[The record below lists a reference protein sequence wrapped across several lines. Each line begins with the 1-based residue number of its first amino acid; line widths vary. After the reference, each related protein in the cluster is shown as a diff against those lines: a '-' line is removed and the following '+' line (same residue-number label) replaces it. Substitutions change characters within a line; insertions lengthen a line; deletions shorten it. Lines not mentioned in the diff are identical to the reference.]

1 MSDASLPAPSGPVS
15 PSPEPAAEAPFS
27 PLRWQGGS
35 LLLLDQ
41 TLLPDREIWLD
52 CRTPEQVADAI
63 RRLAVRGAP
72 AIGVAAAYGLA
83 LGMAATAGNAAAATA
98 AADDA
103 GAAQLASRFASVAEL
118 LAATRPTAV
127 NLRWAIERGRGVFE
141 RSVAAGPA
149 AVAAALLA
157 WAHELAAEDV
167 RINRRIGEHGAALF
181 APDSRVL
188 THCNAG
194 SLATAGYGTA
204 LGVIQSAWRRRS
216 VNLVWV
222 DETRPLLQG
231 ARLTAWELRRLGIPF
246 RLVTDS
252 SAGTLMAQG
261 LVDGIVVGADRIA
274 ANGDTANKIGT
285 YPLAVLAAR
294 HRLPF
299 YVAAPL
305 STIDRATA
313 DGAAIPIEQRRA
325 EEVTEVFGTRIAPRE
340 TEAVN
345 FAFDVTPHDLIT
357 AIVTEVGVLMPPYG
371 PSIARAFAGDDPAA
385 ARAEVGIGNAAPGD
399 GGSGRAFGEIPR
411 GGSGR

>member
-1 MSDASLPAPSGPVS
+1 MSDPGPPADEAS
-15 PSPEPAAEAPFS
+15 FS
-27 PLRWQGGS
+27 PLRWRDGT

-41 TLLPDREIWLD
+41 TLLPDREVWLD

-83 LGMAATAGNAAAATA
+83 LGLAPGQSAGLGSDQTAGLGSAQAAGSPRGEDTS
-98 AADDA
+98 A
-103 GAAQLASRFASVAEL
+103 GLGARFAAVAAL
-118 LAATRPTAV
+118 LGATRPTAV
-127 NLRWAIERGRGVFE
+127 NLRWAIERGRRIFE
-141 RSVAAGPA
+141 RSAPAGPA

-157 WAHELAAEDV
+157 WAHQLAAEDV
-167 RINRRIGEHGAALF
+167 LINRRIGEHGAALF
-181 APDSRVL
+181 APGARVL
-188 THCNAG
+188 THCNTGA
-194 SLATAGYGTA
+194 LATAGYGTA
-204 LGVIQSAWRRRS
+204 LGIIQSVWRLGS
-216 VNLVWV
+216 LSMVWV

-261 LVDGIVVGADRIA
+261 MVDRIVVGADRIA

-285 YPLAVLAAR
+285 YTLAVLAAR
-294 HRLPF
+294 HRVPF

-305 STIDRATA
+305 STIDRATP
-313 DGAAIPIEQRRA
+313 DGTAIPIEQRRA
-325 EEVTEVFGTRIAPRE
+325 DEVTEVFGTRIAPLD

-357 AIVTEVGVLMPPYG
+357 AIVTEVGVLTPPYER
-371 PSIARAFAGDDPAA
+371 SIEAAFAGEAGEAA
-385 ARAEVGIGNAAPGD
+385 AEEVESP
-399 GGSGRAFGEIPR
+399 
-411 GGSGR
+411 

>member
-1 MSDASLPAPSGPVS
+1 MNDS
-15 PSPEPAAEAPFS
+15 PTAAAEFS
-27 PLRWQGGS
+27 PLRWQDGS

-41 TLLPDREIWLD
+41 TRLPAVETWLD

-83 LGMAATAGNAAAATA
+83 LGMGELAAAAGPAEHFA
-98 AADDA
+98 AV
-103 GAAQLASRFASVAEL
+103 SEL
-118 LAATRPTAV
+118 LGSTRPTAV
-127 NLRWAIERGRGVFE
+127 NLRWALEQGRRVFE
-141 RSVAAGPA
+141 EHIAAGA
-149 AVAAALLA
+149 AAAAGALLA
-157 WAHELAAEDV
+157 WAHRLAAEDV

-181 APDSRVL
+181 AKGSRVL
-188 THCNAG
+188 THCNTGA
-194 SLATAGYGTA
+194 LATAGYGTA
-204 LGVIQSAWRRRS
+204 LGVIQSAWRRQG
-216 VNLVWV
+216 VEMVWV

-231 ARLTAWELRRLGIPF
+231 ARLTAWELQRLGIPF

-261 LVDGIVVGADRIA
+261 LVDRIVVGADRIA

-285 YPLAVLAAR
+285 YTVAVLAAR
-294 HRLPF
+294 HRVPF

-313 DGAAIPIEQRRA
+313 RGEAIPIEQRRPD
-325 EEVTEVFGTRIAPRE
+325 EVTEVFGTRIAPGA

-357 AIVTEVGVLMPPYG
+357 AIITEAGVLTAPYEE
-371 PSIARAFAGDDPAA
+371 SIAAAFAH
-385 ARAEVGIGNAAPGD
+385 R
-399 GGSGRAFGEIPR
+399 
-411 GGSGR
+411 